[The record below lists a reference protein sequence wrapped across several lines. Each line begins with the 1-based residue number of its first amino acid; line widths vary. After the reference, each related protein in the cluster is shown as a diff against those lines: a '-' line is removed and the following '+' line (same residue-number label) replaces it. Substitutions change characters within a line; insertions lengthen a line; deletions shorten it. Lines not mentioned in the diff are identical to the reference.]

1 MADIAAGAKTR
12 EHGECRYGQQ
22 DGSDRLCR
30 SDPQRTI
37 YIAHGL
43 TEDEQRVSKTC
54 NMMVHKSAAKTKTPR
69 RKSEAQLPAKL

>member
-1 MADIAAGAKTR
+1 VADIAAGAKTR
-12 EHGECRYGQQ
+12 EHGDCRYGEQ

-37 YIAHGL
+37 YIGHGL
-43 TEDEQRVSKTC
+43 TEEEQRVSKAR
-54 NMMVHKSAAKTKTPR
+54 NMIVHRSAAKTKTPR

>member
-43 TEDEQRVSKTC
+43 TEEEQRVSKARK
-54 NMMVHKSAAKTKTPR
+54 MVVHKFAANTKAPR
-69 RKSEAQLPAKL
+69 RRSRAQLPARL